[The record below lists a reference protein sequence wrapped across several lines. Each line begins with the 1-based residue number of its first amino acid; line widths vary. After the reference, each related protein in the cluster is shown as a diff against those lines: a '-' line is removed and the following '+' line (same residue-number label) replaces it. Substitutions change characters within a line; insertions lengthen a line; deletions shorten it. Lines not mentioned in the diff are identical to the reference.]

1 MSKIKGLLKGSL
13 GVLKIAGAFVPFVL
27 AAGGAF
33 SALGTVIGYSVN
45 NKQLISDYTQS
56 PIFIERS
63 LEDMNALEE
72 KYNAGE
78 IDYEEYGRE
87 YRNLISEKYIKEM
100 IKEDIEGNQEYQ
112 ERLKSCE
119 ALCYSGISLGCCA
132 LAGMILSPIF
142 LYTSIFEKIY
152 DSGEDDLKDAKREFS
167 DRPKKQKQ
175 TSIKRSGGARDP
187 RVNDSEKNQ
196 DKEKTEI
203 ENKVFDDAND
213 NGDHLGSLDDF
224 LDQYK

>member
-78 IDYEEYGRE
+78 IDYEEYGR
-87 YRNLISEKYIKEM
+87 
-100 IKEDIEGNQEYQ
+100 
-112 ERLKSCE
+112 
-119 ALCYSGISLGCCA
+119 
-132 LAGMILSPIF
+132 
-142 LYTSIFEKIY
+142 
-152 DSGEDDLKDAKREFS
+152 
-167 DRPKKQKQ
+167 
-175 TSIKRSGGARDP
+175 
-187 RVNDSEKNQ
+187 
-196 DKEKTEI
+196 
-203 ENKVFDDAND
+203 
-213 NGDHLGSLDDF
+213 
-224 LDQYK
+224 